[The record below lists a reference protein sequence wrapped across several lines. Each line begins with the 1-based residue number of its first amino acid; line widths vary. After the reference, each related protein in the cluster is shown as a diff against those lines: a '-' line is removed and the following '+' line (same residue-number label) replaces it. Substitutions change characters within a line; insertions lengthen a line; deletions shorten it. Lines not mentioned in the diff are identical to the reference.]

1 MHVTEQEQREI
12 NLPGGPAIIVVV
24 PPELEEQHPEEN
36 PKNLP
41 NPIFVL
47 RNLPI
52 LSQLAS
58 LPIRSDNRNQSALKV
73 S

>member
-1 MHVTEQEQREI
+1 MLRNRNKEKSI
-12 NLPGGPAIIVVV
+12 LPGGPAIIVVV
-24 PPELEEQHPEEN
+24 APEVDPEEN
-36 PKNLP
+36 FKNLP

-52 LSQLAS
+52 LNQLAS
-58 LPIRSDNRNQSALKV
+58 LLRRSDSRDQSALKV

>member
-24 PPELEEQHPEEN
+24 APEVDPEEN
-36 PKNLP
+36 FKNLP

-52 LSQLAS
+52 LNQLAS
-58 LPIRSDNRNQSALKV
+58 LLRRSDSRDQSALKV

>member
-1 MHVTEQEQREI
+1 MLQNRNKEKSI
-12 NLPGGPAIIVVV
+12 LPGGPAIIVVV
-24 PPELEEQHPEEN
+24 PPELDAEEN
-36 PKNLP
+36 FKNLP

-52 LSQLAS
+52 LNQLAS
-58 LPIRSDNRNQSALKV
+58 LLRRSDSRDQSALKV